1 MSQSLAVQRAAHS
14 SSVTRVREVLDS
26 FASRDHSG
34 EILTAIRHFPAR
46 EAQCADFP
54 SWVNSDLVAA
64 YNAKGIR
71 RPYTHQAA
79 AAESVHSG
87 KNVVI
92 VTPTASGK
100 TLCYNLPVLNEI
112 LENPDTR
119 ALYLFPTKALAQDQL
134 AELYDLNQRLDDR
147 FGVFTYDGDTPADA
161 RRAIREKGHIVLTN
175 PDMLHTG
182 ILPHHTRWT
191 RLFENLRYIVID
203 ELHTYRGVFGSHLC
217 NVLRRLRRIAK
228 FYGRDPQFICCSA
241 TIANPGELASRLLE
255 SEVEVLSA
263 NGAPSSEKTFVF
275 YNPPVVN
282 RALGIRRSYINE
294 SSRVAQEFL
303 KRDLQ
308 TLVFANSRLHT
319 EILLT
324 YLKQAN
330 PQPPGKPETIRG
342 YRGGYLPSERREIER
357 GLREGKIRG
366 VVSTSALELGID
378 VGSLDTTVMAGYPGS
393 IAATWQ
399 RAGRAGRRSGSSCAV
414 LVASSAPLD
423 QFIIRNPDYFFG
435 NTPEHAYIQPDN
447 LEILINHLKCAA
459 FELPISPSDKFGEAD
474 LPDLCARLAEAG
486 YLHLAGDHFHWTQEA
501 YPADTIS
508 LRSVSS
514 DNFIIIDIT
523 GQPDVIGEV
532 DFPSALV
539 FVHEKAIYIHGGQ
552 QFHVEHLD
560 FKERKAYVK
569 RVDVD
574 YYTDAIRHTQVRV
587 LEIAA
592 AAQNLSPLVVAQHAA
607 PHSAVG
613 VRHAP
618 PLPAITPND
627 PFATPLNCHP
637 ERSEGSAVSSLAT
650 HHSFTSRETEGPLAT
665 SSFSHGDV
673 LVRSQVVGF
682 KKIKFFTN
690 ENIGDGKLELPEN
703 EMHTTAYW
711 ITLERPL
718 LDSLPFTVSE
728 RQSGMFGLLH
738 ALESVATL
746 LLMCDA
752 RDLGTAI
759 GERPP
764 SPDESDAP
772 STAPESSLVVTQHA
786 APHLGTID
794 NFASSSVGARL
805 APPAS
810 TCAPHDPPSLSSSL
824 TSLTSSTNE
833 FFEPNLY
840 LYDAYPSGIG
850 FSEPLFRAHEILVH
864 KTRELISACP
874 CEQGCPSCVGPSGD
888 LAPRAKEAALAILD
902 RLCF

>member
-1 MSQSLAVQRAAHS
+1 MPESLAVRRSTMPAAI
-14 SSVTRVREVLDS
+14 TRVHEVLDA
-26 FASRDHSG
+26 FAARDYNG
-34 EILTAIRHFPAR
+34 ELLTAVRHFPAH
-46 EAQCADFP
+46 EAQWADFP
-54 SWVNSDLVAA
+54 AWVHPDLASA
-64 YNAKGIR
+64 YAAKGILR
-71 RPYTHQAA
+71 LYTHQAE
-79 AAESVHSG
+79 AAEAVHTG
-87 KNVVI
+87 RNVVI

-100 TLCYNLPVLNEI
+100 TLCYNLPVLNAV
-112 LENPDTR
+112 LENSDSR

-134 AELYDLNQRLDDR
+134 AELHDLNQRLDNR

-161 RRAIREKGHIVLTN
+161 RRSIREKGHIVLTN

-191 RLFENLRYIVID
+191 RLFENLRYIVLD

-217 NVLRRLRRIAK
+217 NVLRRLRRIAR

-241 TIANPGELASRLLE
+241 TIANPGDLASRLVE
-255 SEVEVLSA
+255 SGVEVLNA
-263 NGAPSSEKTFVF
+263 NGAPAAEKTFVF

-308 TLVFANSRLHT
+308 TMVFANSRLQT

-324 YLKQAN
+324 YLQQAN
-330 PQPPGKPETIRG
+330 PQLPGKPETIRG
-342 YRGGYLPSERREIER
+342 YRGGYLPNERREIER
-357 GLREGKIRG
+357 GLRDGKIRG

-378 VGSLDTTVMAGYPGS
+378 VGSLDTVVMAGYPGT

-414 LVASSAPLD
+414 LVASSSPLD
-423 QFIIRNPDYFFG
+423 QFIVRHPDYFFG
-435 NTPEHAYIQPDN
+435 NTPEHAFIQPDN

-459 FELPISPSDKFGEAD
+459 FELPISPNDKFGDVD
-474 LPDLCARLAEAG
+474 LADLCARLAEAG
-486 YLHLAGDHFHWTQEA
+486 YLHLAGDNYHWTQEA

-508 LRSVSS
+508 LRSVTS
-514 DNFIIIDIT
+514 DNFVIVDIT
-523 GQPDVIGEV
+523 GAPTVIGEV

-539 FVHEKAIYIHGGQ
+539 FLHEKAIYIHGGQ
-552 QFHVEHLD
+552 QHHVEHLD

-574 YYTDAIRHTQVRV
+574 YYTDAVRYTQVRP

-592 AAQNLSPLVVAQHAA
+592 TERCAGNQQSE
-607 PHSAVG
+607 HS
-613 VRHAP
+613 H
-618 PLPAITPND
+618 
-627 PFATPLNCHP
+627 
-637 ERSEGSAVSSLAT
+637 
-650 HHSFTSRETEGPLAT
+650 
-665 SSFSHGDV
+665 SHGDV

-703 EMHTTAYW
+703 EMHTTSYW

-718 LDSLPFTVSE
+718 LESLPFTVSE

-746 LLMCDA
+746 LLMCDS

-764 SPDESDAP
+764 APDSSSSAEGTGLA
-772 STAPESSLVVTQHA
+772 STTVAQP
-786 APHLGTID
+786 GTID
-794 NFASSSVGARL
+794 DFTPTRMQDA
-805 APPAS
+805 
-810 TCAPHDPPSLSSSL
+810 LSS
-824 TSLTSSTNE
+824 NPKE

-840 LYDAYPSGIG
+840 LFDAYPGGIG
-850 FSEPLFRAHEILVH
+850 FSEPLFRTHALLVQ
-864 KTRELISACP
+864 KTRELIAACP
-874 CEQGCPSCVGPSGD
+874 CEQGCPSCVGPAGD

-902 RLCF
+902 RVCA

>member
-1 MSQSLAVQRAAHS
+1 VPESLAVRKAAKPADITLVH
-14 SSVTRVREVLDS
+14 EVLDV
-26 FASRDHSG
+26 FAARDHNG
-34 EILTAIRHFPAR
+34 EILTAVRHFPAR
-46 EAQCADFP
+46 EAQWADFP
-54 SWVNSDLVAA
+54 AWVHPDLASA
-64 YNAKGIR
+64 YAGKGIR
-71 RPYTHQAA
+71 RLYTHQAA
-79 AAESVHSG
+79 AAEAVHAG

-100 TLCYNLPVLNEI
+100 TLCYNLPVLNAV
-112 LENPDTR
+112 LENSDAR

-134 AELYDLNQRLDDR
+134 AELHDLNQRLDDR
-147 FGVFTYDGDTPADA
+147 FGVFTYDGDTPGDA
-161 RRAIREKGHIVLTN
+161 RKAIREKSHIVLTN

-217 NVLRRLRRIAK
+217 NVLRRLRRIAR

-241 TIANPGELASRLLE
+241 TIANPGDLASRLIE
-255 SEVEVLSA
+255 SEVEVLNA
-263 NGAPSSEKTFVF
+263 NGAPAAEKTFVF

-294 SSRVAQEFL
+294 ASRVAQEFL
-303 KRDLQ
+303 KHDLQ
-308 TLVFANSRLHT
+308 TMVFANSRLHT

-324 YLKQAN
+324 YLQQAN
-330 PQPPGKPETIRG
+330 PRLPGKPETIRG
-342 YRGGYLPSERREIER
+342 YRGGYLPNERREIER
-357 GLREGKIRG
+357 GLRDGKIRG

-378 VGSLDTTVMAGYPGS
+378 VGSLDTVVMAGYPGT

-414 LVASSAPLD
+414 LVASSSPLD
-423 QFIIRNPDYFFG
+423 QFIVRHPDYFFG
-435 NTPEHAYIQPDN
+435 NTPEHAFIEPDN

-459 FELPISPSDKFGEAD
+459 FELPIAPSDKFGDVD

-486 YLHLAGDHFHWTQEA
+486 FLHLAGENYHWTQEA

-508 LRSVSS
+508 LRSVTS
-514 DNFIIIDIT
+514 DNFVIIDVT
-523 GQPDVIGEV
+523 GTPNVIGEI

-552 QFHVEHLD
+552 QHHVEHLD

-574 YYTDAIRHTQVRV
+574 YYTDAIRYTQVRV

-592 AAQNLSPLVVAQHAA
+592 TSSCAATASVADATPYADAASFTNAASLIGAQHAA
-607 PHSAVG
+607 PFSS
-613 VRHAP
+613 RSSS
-618 PLPAITPND
+618 D
-627 PFATPLNCHP
+627 QPFASQSSPTRSVILSDAKDLNLSTGNNP
-637 ERSEGSAVSSLAT
+637 SA
-650 HHSFTSRETEGPLAT
+650 H
-665 SSFSHGDV
+665 SHGDV

-703 EMHTTAYW
+703 EMHTTSYW

-718 LDSLPFTVSE
+718 LESLPFTVSE

-746 LLMCDA
+746 LLMCDR

-764 SPDESDAP
+764 AADSA
-772 STAPESSLVVTQHA
+772 VVGAEHA
-786 APHLGTID
+786 APLSGTIET
-794 NFASSSVGARL
+794 FTPS
-805 APPAS
+805 
-810 TCAPHDPPSLSSSL
+810 HMEDPIPY
-824 TSLTSSTNE
+824 NAKE

-840 LYDAYPSGIG
+840 LFDAYPGGIG
-850 FSEPLFRAHEILVH
+850 FSEPLFRTHDLLMQ
-864 KTRELISACP
+864 KTRELISACA
-874 CEQGCPSCVGPSGD
+874 CEQGCPSCVGPAGD

-902 RLCF
+902 RLCA